1 MADTDSDGIADA
13 LDGHVR
19 VALTVAQQM
28 GEKFA
33 RLREELAR
41 TAQASTERQTRE
53 LKARFDAERSAAA
66 ASLTP
71 VQQSQW
77 WNQASVDDIATAY
90 ETAHAWAPADAGIA
104 RVEAQMGEELRTRYN
119 VDVNRL
125 DADPE
130 AVREAMIRVE
140 RDRADAAVQR
150 RTSSEDITEAATL
163 LAAADALDRVNERR
177 DEQLLEANEQTSG
190 DLPDVGADRGLRE
203 DEVHSSRRLNDD
215 GEIVYDSAE
224 RRDGFASDLER
235 AGVEP
240 SLIKSR
246 MAADRDQGTP
256 ATASV
261 ANKPGRQTKGRG
273 RNKSPVLERDR
284 GGLSR

>member
-53 LKARFDAERSAAA
+53 LQARFDAERSAAA

-77 WNQASVDDIATAY
+77 WNHASVDDIGTAY

-150 RTSSEDITEAATL
+150 RASSEDITEAATL
-163 LAAADALDRVNERR
+163 LAAADALDLANERR
-177 DEQLLEANEQTSG
+177 DEQLFEANERTSG
-190 DLPDVGADRGLRE
+190 DSPDMGADRALRDADEHASGQLRE
-203 DEVHSSRRLNDD
+203 D
-215 GEIVYDSAE
+215 GEIAYDSAE
-224 RRDGFASDLER
+224 RRDAFESDLER
-235 AGVEP
+235 ASVEP
-240 SLIKSR
+240 TLIKSR

-256 ATASV
+256 ATAAV
-261 ANKPGRQTKGRG
+261 AHKPGQQAKARG
-273 RNKSPVLERDR
+273 RNKSPALERER